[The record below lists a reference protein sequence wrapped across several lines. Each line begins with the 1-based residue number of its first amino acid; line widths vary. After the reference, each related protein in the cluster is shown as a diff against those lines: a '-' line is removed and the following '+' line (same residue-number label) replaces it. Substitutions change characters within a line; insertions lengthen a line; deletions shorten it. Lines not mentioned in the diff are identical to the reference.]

1 VRITHFV
8 ESLERGGLER
18 VVVDLAMAQMKDGH
32 TVHVVCLFKKGRLA
46 AELDDVGIPVTSCDK
61 QPGIDRDALATARKA
76 LAEHR
81 TEILHTHN
89 AVAHYHAVIAA
100 FRLPIRRIVN
110 TRHGMGGARV
120 LSPREWRYRLALLR
134 TDLAVAVCS
143 EGMQAFVDRG
153 IFPKRLARVVRN
165 GIRVDDVIQAGPDT
179 RPRARELLGLAPDA
193 FVVGTVG
200 RLNWAKD
207 HPFLIEAFALALE
220 RLPQARLVI
229 VGEGPTR
236 TDLETRIAALG
247 LGDRILLT
255 GDRSDVVHLLPAFD
269 VFVLSSRTEG
279 YSIAL
284 LEASAAGLPII
295 ATAVGG
301 NAEIVQQ
308 GISGRIVPY
317 ADRVLL
323 AQAIELMARNETAR
337 LAMGREARA
346 WAERYGSVRSMT
358 DAYYE
363 AYG

>member
-1 VRITHFV
+1 MRITHFV
-8 ESLERGGLER
+8 ETLERGGLER
-18 VVVDLAMAQMKDGH
+18 VVVDLATAQMRDGH
-32 TVHVVCLFKKGRLA
+32 AVQVLCLFKKGRLA
-46 AELDDVGIPVTSCDK
+46 NELEAVGVPVLCCDK
-61 QPGIDRDALATARKA
+61 QPGIDRMALAVARKA
-76 LAEHR
+76 LAEHA

-100 FRLPIRRIVN
+100 FRLPIRRILN

-120 LSPREWRYRLALLR
+120 LSPREWRYRLALMR

-165 GIRVDDVIQAGPDT
+165 GIRVDDVIEATAASRLQ
-179 RPRARELLGLAPDA
+179 ARELLGLPPDA
-193 FVVGTVG
+193 FVAGTVG
-200 RLNWAKD
+200 RLSPAKD
-207 HPFLIEAFALALE
+207 HPFLVESFAIALE
-220 RLPQARLVI
+220 SIPSARLVI
-229 VGEGPTR
+229 IGEGPNR
-236 TDLETRIAALG
+236 QDVESRIAALG
-247 LGDRILLT
+247 LTERVLLT
-255 GDRSDVVHLLPAFD
+255 GDRSDVAQLLPAFD

-284 LEASAAGLPII
+284 LEASAAGLPIV

-308 GISGRIVPY
+308 GITGRIVPY
-317 ADRVLL
+317 SDRDSL
-323 AQAIELMARNETAR
+323 AEAIVMLARNESAR
-337 LAMGREARA
+337 LQMGREART

-358 DAYYE
+358 EAYYE

>member
-1 VRITHFV
+1 MRITHFV

-18 VVVDLAMAQMKDGH
+18 VVVDLAMAQSRDGH
-32 TVHVVCLFKKGRLA
+32 TVQVICLFKKGRLA
-46 AELDDVGIPVTSCDK
+46 PELEDAGIAVISCNK
-61 QPGIDRDALATARKA
+61 RPGIDRVALAAARKA
-76 LAEHR
+76 LSGHR
-81 TEILHTHN
+81 TEVLHTHT

-100 FRLPIRRIVN
+100 FRLPIRRVLN

-143 EGMQAFVDRG
+143 EGMQAFVDKG

-165 GIRVDDVIQAGPDT
+165 GIRVDDVTQASPET
-179 RPRARELLGLAPDA
+179 RPKARERLGLARDA
-193 FVVGTVG
+193 FVIGTVG

-207 HPFLIEAFALALE
+207 HPFLVEAFALALE
-220 RLPQARLVI
+220 RLPTARLVI

-247 LGDRILLT
+247 LGDRVLLT
-255 GDRSDVVHLLPAFD
+255 GDRSDVACLLPAFD

-323 AQAIELMARNETAR
+323 AEAIEQMARNEQAR
-337 LAMGREARA
+337 LVMGREARA

>member
-1 VRITHFV
+1 MRITHFV

-18 VVVDLAMAQMKDGH
+18 VVVDLATTQTQDGH
-32 TVHVVCLFKKGRLA
+32 DVQVICLFKKGRLA
-46 AELDDVGIPVTSCDK
+46 EELESAGVPVHCCDK
-61 QPGIDRDALATARKA
+61 RPGIDRSALAAARRMLSA
-76 LAEHR
+76 HQ

-100 FRLPIRRIVN
+100 FRLPVRRVLN
-110 TRHGMGGARV
+110 TRHGMGGARI
-120 LSPREWRYRLALLR
+120 LSPREWRYRLALMR

-165 GIRVDDVIQAGPDT
+165 GIRVNLISQAT
-179 RPRARELLGLAPDA
+179 ASSRQQARERLGLAADA

-207 HPFLIEAFALALE
+207 HAFLIESFAVVLE
-220 RLPQARLVI
+220 TLPAAHLVI
-229 VGEGPTR
+229 IGEGPAR
-236 TDLETRIAALG
+236 TDLESRISALG
-247 LGDRILLT
+247 LGERVSMT
-255 GDRSDVVHLLPAFD
+255 GDRSDVAQLLPAFD

-317 ADRVLL
+317 SDRASLAEAVLM
-323 AQAIELMARNETAR
+323 MARSEDAR
-337 LAMGREARA
+337 LQMGREARA

-358 DAYYE
+358 EAYYE